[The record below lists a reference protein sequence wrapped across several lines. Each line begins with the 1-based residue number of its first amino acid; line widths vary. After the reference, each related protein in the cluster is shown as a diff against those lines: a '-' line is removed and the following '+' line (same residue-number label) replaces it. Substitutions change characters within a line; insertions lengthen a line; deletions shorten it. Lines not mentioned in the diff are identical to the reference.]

1 MAESMDA
8 AHPGPE
14 CLILAQLAPTYPFY
28 FFFLFLLFKATLTA
42 YGRSQSRGQIGA
54 IAASLHHSLSKA
66 ESM

>member
-28 FFFLFLLFKATLTA
+28 FFFSFFCFL
-42 YGRSQSRGQIGA
+42 RPHSQHMEGP
-54 IAASLHHSLSKA
+54 SLGVKL
-66 ESM
+66 EL